1 MSAITFV
8 SVAYV
13 LPGFMDARPSDDED
27 SNNKNNKNKSQTQ
40 GSFRFAIAPGK
51 ECLVTRFV
59 ETPTPTRTNNP

>member
-13 LPGFMDARPSDDED
+13 LPGVSDARPSDDED
-27 SNNKNNKNKSQTQ
+27 KNNNNKSETQ

-59 ETPTPTRTNNP
+59 ETPTQTRTSNP